1 MKIYYNPKLKQLARN
16 LRNNSTLSE
25 VLLWNQLKQKQIL
38 GYQFYR
44 QKPIGEYIV
53 DFFCAKL
60 KLVIEID
67 GESHFDRENQDNKR
81 TLFLESLGLS
91 VIRFGDNEVKQ
102 DLENV
107 LNKIEYWIKTQIKE
121 SNRSIL
127 VPLFKKGDSGG
138 FINTS
143 RKSFVIRNIVND

>member
-44 QKPIGEYIV
+44 QKPISEYIV